1 MKDVFGDRFKLTYID
16 GKPVPKD
23 SVWLILRV
31 DENDKLGKAARH
43 SARSFARQIAE
54 EHPAYAE
61 ALINEMDRI
70 SFEHVAQEMN
80 RE

>member
-1 MKDVFGDRFKLTYID
+1 MKDVLGGAYKLSYVD
-16 GKPVPKD
+16 GSPVPVD
-23 SVWLILRV
+23 QIFLILRV

-43 SARSFARQIAE
+43 CARHYARMIAE